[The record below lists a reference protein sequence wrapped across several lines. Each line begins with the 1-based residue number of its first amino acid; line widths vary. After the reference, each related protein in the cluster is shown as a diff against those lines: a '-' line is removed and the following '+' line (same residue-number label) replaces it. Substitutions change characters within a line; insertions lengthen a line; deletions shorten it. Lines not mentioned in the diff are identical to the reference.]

1 MVDAGLHHA
10 TSLNNPG
17 HPSFSL
23 NWLAAEPRPLSS
35 PPFFRSSSF
44 FLKPESLLIS
54 IETTNHEDQCFS
66 FPPSDLLPLC
76 PFVPFLSLSPL
87 PQLFIFF
94 LCGSI
99 SGGYFYRLK
108 GNQGEGGTA
117 RTMGKGRGKF
127 PPETKKTA

>member
-1 MVDAGLHHA
+1 MLVSTMQHHSI
-10 TSLNNPG
+10 TLG
-17 HPSFSL
+17 I
-23 NWLAAEPRPLSS
+23 PLSVS
-35 PPFFRSSSF
+35 IGWQQNLVPFLRLPFFVVVVF